1 MAFDDERSDLQM
13 AVRNLDD
20 SNRLFAVEVD
30 MENRTLEEIAKDAAL
45 QIGALFDRLIKEQQ
59 EKDDQNIV

>member
-1 MAFDDERSDLQM
+1 M

-30 MENRTLEEIAKDAAL
+30 MENRTPEEIAEDAAL
-45 QIGALFDRLIKEQQ
+45 QIGALLDMLIKEQR
-59 EKDDQNIV
+59 EKDNQNTV

>member
-1 MAFDDERSDLQM
+1 M

-30 MENRTLEEIAKDAAL
+30 MENRSPEEIAKDAAL

-59 EKDDQNIV
+59 EKDDKNLV

>member
-1 MAFDDERSDLQM
+1 M

-20 SNRLFAVEVD
+20 SNRLFAVEVY
-30 MENRTLEEIAKDAAL
+30 MENRTPEEIAKDAAL

-59 EKDDQNIV
+59 KKDDQNTV